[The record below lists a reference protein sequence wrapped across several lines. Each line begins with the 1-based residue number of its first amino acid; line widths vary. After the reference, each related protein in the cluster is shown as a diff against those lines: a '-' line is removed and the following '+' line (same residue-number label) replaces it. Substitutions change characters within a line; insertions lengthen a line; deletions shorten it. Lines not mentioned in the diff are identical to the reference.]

1 MDLSFPKGQ
10 AVNSN
15 VTSNVYLG
23 TEFVLTLPTI
33 DDIISNILAVG
44 KGALL
49 YKIDIARAF
58 RQLKIDPADYKFLG
72 LYHDGYYL
80 DLSLPFG
87 YVHGSKIFQR
97 CSDRIRF
104 IMRSF
109 GVKVVNYIDDVI
121 ACGNMQQT
129 YSGHATLLQ
138 VLAELGL
145 DINEEKNVAPLQ

>member
-15 VTSNVYLG
+15 VSSNTYLG

-33 DDIISNILAVG
+33 DNVITNILEVG
-44 KGALL
+44 KGALF
-49 YKIDIARAF
+49 YKVDIARAF
-58 RQLKIDPADYKFLG
+58 RQLKIDPADYRFLG
-72 LYHDGYYL
+72 LYHESYYL

-87 YVHGSKIFQR
+87 YVHGSKFFQR
-97 CSDRIRF
+97 SSDAIRF

-121 ACGNMQQT
+121 ACGNTHQA
-129 YSGHATLLQ
+129 YSGHKKLLE

-145 DINEEKNVAPLQ
+145 DINEEKKCPTFH